1 MLEVGAM
8 FSRRTSRELEQNA
21 LATALE
27 AARAGGREVLDLT
40 VSNPTTA
47 QIPYD
52 AAAITTALADPRAM
66 VYAPEPL
73 GLRSAREAAAA
84 EASRAGVP
92 IDPARVMLTAST
104 SEAYAF
110 LMKLLCDPGDDVLVP
125 APSYPLFD
133 LLAAFESVRLVP
145 YRLAYDGAWHV
156 DLDSARRAVGPR
168 TRAVFVVSPNNP
180 TGSFLEKGEL
190 AGLASLGLPIVSDEV
205 FADYAFDDAASSAT
219 TRART
224 ALEDTS
230 TLIFALGGLS
240 KQAALPQMK
249 LAWTCVGGPEA
260 RVAEALA
267 RLELL
272 GDSFLSAGTP
282 VQIALPALLASRAR
296 ATDAIRAR
304 TRHNLGALRAAVGE
318 GSAAT
323 LLTVEGGWY
332 ATLRVPRTQRE
343 EAWAIDLVEKDG
355 VYTHPGHFFGFED
368 EAFLILSLLTPTDT
382 FAEGIARLVRRVG

>member
-1 MLEVGAM
+1 M
-8 FSRRTSRELEQNA
+8 FSRRTSRELGQNA
-21 LATALE
+21 LAAALE
-27 AARAGGREVLDLT
+27 ETRARGAAVLDLT

-52 AAAITTALADPRAM
+52 EAAITAALADPQAL
-66 VYAPEPL
+66 VYAPAPL
-73 GLRSAREAAAA
+73 GIRSARESAAAA
-84 EASRAGVP
+84 ASLAGVP
-92 IDPARVMLTAST
+92 VDPARVVLTAST

-125 APSYPLFD
+125 APSYPLFE

-156 DLDSARRAVGPR
+156 DLDSARRAKGPR

-180 TGSFLEKGEL
+180 TGSFLKRDEL
-190 AGLASLGLPIVSDEV
+190 TGLASLGLPIVSDEV
-205 FADYAFDDAASSAT
+205 FADYAFDDAPT

-224 ALEDTS
+224 ALEETRA
-230 TLIFALGGLS
+230 LVFALGGLS

-249 LAWTCVGGPEA
+249 LAWTCVGGPA
-260 RVAEALA
+260 AQANEALA

-282 VQIALPALLASRAR
+282 VQVALPALLASRAR

-304 TRHNLGALRAAVGE
+304 TRQNLAALRAALGK

-323 LLTVEGGWY
+323 LLTVEGGWV
-332 ATLRVPRTQRE
+332 ATLRVPRTQGE
-343 EAWAIDLVEKDG
+343 EAWAIDLVTRDF
-355 VYTHPGHFFGFED
+355 VYVHPGHFFGFED
-368 EAFLILSLLTPTDT
+368 EAFLVLSLLTPPDA
-382 FAEGIARLVRRVG
+382 FAEGAARLVRRVG

>member
-1 MLEVGAM
+1 M
-8 FSRRTSRELEQNA
+8 FSRRTSRELGRNA
-21 LATALE
+21 LAVALE
-27 AARAGGREVLDLT
+27 EARAGGAAVLDLT

-52 AAAITTALADPRAM
+52 AAAITAALADPRAL

-73 GLRSAREAAAA
+73 GIRSAREAAAA
-84 EASRAGVP
+84 EASKAGVAV
-92 IDPARVMLTAST
+92 DPAHVMLTAST

-110 LMKLLCDPGDDVLVP
+110 LMKLLCDPGDEVLVP

-133 LLAAFESVRLVP
+133 LLAAFESVHLVP

-180 TGSFLEKGEL
+180 TGSFLKKSEL

-205 FADYAFDDAASSAT
+205 FSDYALDDGAT
-219 TRART
+219 ALSLRART
-224 ALEDTS
+224 ALEDAS
-230 TLIFALGGLS
+230 ALVFALGGLS

-249 LAWTCVGGPEA
+249 LAWTCVGGPA
-260 RVAEALA
+260 AQVNEALA
-267 RLELL
+267 RLELI

-282 VQIALPALLASRAR
+282 VQVALPSLLASRAR
-296 ATDAIRAR
+296 ATEAIRAR
-304 TRHNLGALRAAVGE
+304 TRENLAALRAAVHG

-332 ATLRVPRTQRE
+332 ATVRVPRTQRE
-343 EAWAIDLVEKDG
+343 EAWAIDLVTKDG
-355 VYTHPGHFFGFED
+355 VYVHPGQFFGFED
-368 EAFLILSLLTPTDT
+368 EAFLVLSLLTPPDV
-382 FAEGIARLVRRVG
+382 FAEGARRLVRRVG